1 MQPFLTGGVGLQS
14 VRLFDGLRARFLF
27 VELNMDVPKF
37 VETTLAG
44 LGYELVDF
52 ELSGRGLMRI
62 FIDKPE
68 GIAMEDCERVSHH
81 LARVLLVENIDYDR
95 LEVSSPGLD
104 RVLKKE
110 VDFVR
115 FTGQKA
121 QVKVRVAVNG
131 RKNFVG
137 LLSGV
142 QSGVLQM
149 EIEGGSVS
157 IELTNLDKARLVPVF

>member
-1 MQPFLTGGVGLQS
+1 
-14 VRLFDGLRARFLF
+14 
-27 VELNMDVPKF
+27 
-37 VETTLAG
+37 
-44 LGYELVDF
+44 
-52 ELSGRGLMRI
+52 
-62 FIDKPE
+62 
-68 GIAMEDCERVSHH
+68 
-81 LARVLLVENIDYDR
+81 
-95 LEVSSPGLD
+95 LD